1 MRRKAR
7 EGAMGMMKKLRSALA
22 LVLTLTLLALPAGA
36 EDGEEEDFDPEDWA
50 VVETLSSPEDVSSSV
65 GAAVLMERET
75 RTCLYESEAHRHLPI
90 ASVTKVM
97 TLLLVTESVDRGDLQ
112 LDQKVTCSAYAA
124 SMGGSQ
130 IFLEEGETMT
140 AEELIKAVAVSS
152 ANDGAVALAEAAAGS
167 EGAFVERMNQRAR
180 ELGMEDTVYA
190 NCTGLPCQEEHYSCA
205 WDIAVLSC
213 QLLSCEWIR
222 NYTTIWTDTVRDGK
236 FGLSN
241 TNKLIR
247 FYPGATGLKTGFTQE
262 AMYCL
267 SASAMRDGTEYV
279 AVILHAPS
287 SDIRFESAK
296 LLLNHAFANYR
307 TVELLPDTA
316 LPPVAVHMG
325 ASPWVQPVVS
335 GQTKLLL
342 EKTQLSGLRKELVL
356 AEEAEAPVEAGQSL
370 GYLRLMDAEGNE
382 LARTE
387 LTAGETIL
395 RASWGSVLLQ
405 LLRILFLGRE

>member
-1 MRRKAR
+1 
-7 EGAMGMMKKLRSALA
+7 MMKKLRGALA

-36 EDGEEEDFDPEDWA
+36 EDGEEEDFDSDDWA
-50 VVETLSSPEDVSSSV
+50 AVETLSSPEDVSSSV

-97 TLLLVTESVDRGDLQ
+97 TLLLVTESVDRGDLK
-112 LDQKVTCSAYAA
+112 LDQIVTCSAYAA

-167 EGAFVERMNQRAR
+167 EGAFVERMNQRAK

-236 FGLSN
+236 FSLSN

-279 AVILHAPS
+279 AVILRAPS
-287 SDIRFESAK
+287 SDVRFESAK

-307 TVELLPDTA
+307 LVELLPDTV

-342 EKTQLSGLRKELVL
+342 EKHQISGLQKELVL
-356 AEEAEAPVEAGQSL
+356 AEEAVAPVEAGQSL

-387 LTAGETIL
+387 LTAGETIP

-405 LLRILFLGRE
+405 LLRILFLGGK

>member
-1 MRRKAR
+1 
-7 EGAMGMMKKLRSALA
+7 MMKKLRSALA

>member
-1 MRRKAR
+1 
-7 EGAMGMMKKLRSALA
+7 MKKLRRVWAMILMLA
-22 LVLTLTLLALPAGA
+22 LLALPAGA
-36 EDGEEEDFDPEDWA
+36 EDGEEEDFDPENWA
-50 VVETLSSPEDVSSSV
+50 AVETLSSLEDVSASV

-75 RTCLYESEAHRHLPI
+75 RTCLYESEARRHLPI

-97 TLLLVTESVDRGDLQ
+97 TLLLVTELVDRGDLQ
-112 LDQKVTCSAYAA
+112 LEQRVTCSAYAA

-140 AEELIKAVAVSS
+140 VEDLIKAVAVSS

-167 EGAFVERMNQRAR
+167 EGAFVEQMNQRAR
-180 ELGMEDTVYA
+180 DLGMADTVFA
-190 NCTGLPCQEEHYSCA
+190 NCTGLPTQGEHYSCA
-205 WDIAVLSC
+205 WDIALLSC
-213 QLLSCEWIR
+213 RLLDCEWIR
-222 NYTTIWTDTVRDGK
+222 NYTTIWMDSVRDGA

-267 SASAMRDGTEYV
+267 SASAMRDGAEYV

-296 LLLNHAFANYR
+296 LLLNHAFANYQL
-307 TVELLPDTA
+307 VEILPDAA
-316 LPPVAVHMG
+316 LAPVPVHMG
-325 ASPWVQPVVS
+325 TSPWVQPVLS

-342 EKTQLSGLRKELVL
+342 EKRQISGLRKEITL
-356 AEEAEAPVEAGQSL
+356 AEEAEAPVEAGQAL
-370 GYLRLMDAEGNE
+370 GYLRLLDGEGRE
-382 LARTE
+382 LARAE
-387 LTAGETIL
+387 LTAGETVP
-395 RASWGSVLLQ
+395 RASWGAVLLR
-405 LLRILFLGRE
+405 LMRILFLGEK

>member
-1 MRRKAR
+1 
-7 EGAMGMMKKLRSALA
+7 MKKLRRICALILILA
-22 LVLTLTLLALPAGA
+22 LLAFPAGA
-36 EDGEEEDFDPEDWA
+36 EDGEEESFDPDNWA
-50 VVETLSSPEDVSSSV
+50 AVETLSSLDDVSASV

-75 RTCLYESEAHRHLPI
+75 RTCLFESQARSHLPI

-97 TLLLVTESVDRGDLQ
+97 TLLLITELVDRGELQ
-112 LDQKVTCSAYAA
+112 LEQKVTCSAYAA

-140 AEELIKAVAVSS
+140 VEDLIKAVAVSS
-152 ANDGAVALAEAAAGS
+152 ANDGAVALAEAASGS
-167 EGAFVERMNQRAR
+167 EGAFVEQMNRRAR

-205 WDIAVLSC
+205 WDIALLSC
-213 QLLSCEWIR
+213 QLLNCEWIR
-222 NYTTIWTDTVRDGK
+222 KYTTIWMDTVRDGA

-296 LLLNHAFANYR
+296 LLLNHAFANYQL
-307 TVELLPDTA
+307 VEVLPDSA
-316 LPPVAVHMG
+316 LAPVPVRMG
-325 ASPWVQPVVS
+325 ASPWVQPVLT

-342 EKTQLSGLRKELVL
+342 EKRRVSGLRKELIL
-356 AEEAEAPVEAGQSL
+356 AEEAEAPVEKGETL
-370 GYLRLMDAEGNE
+370 GYLRLLDGEGSE
-382 LARTE
+382 LARVE
-387 LTAGETIL
+387 LTAGESVR
-395 RASWGSVLLQ
+395 RASWGSVLLM
-405 LLRILFLGRE
+405 LIRFLFLGGKGEASFTS

>member
-1 MRRKAR
+1 
-7 EGAMGMMKKLRSALA
+7 MMKKLRSALA

-97 TLLLVTESVDRGDLQ
+97 TLLLVTESVDRGDLK

-167 EGAFVERMNQRAR
+167 EGAFVERMNQRAK

-279 AVILHAPS
+279 AVILRAPS
-287 SDIRFESAK
+287 SDVRFESAK

-307 TVELLPDTA
+307 LVELLPDTV

-342 EKTQLSGLRKELVL
+342 EKHQISGLQKELVL
-356 AEEAEAPVEAGQSL
+356 AEEAVAPVEAGQSL

-387 LTAGETIL
+387 LTAGETIP

-405 LLRILFLGRE
+405 LLRILFLGGK

>member
-1 MRRKAR
+1 
-7 EGAMGMMKKLRSALA
+7 MMKKLRGALA

-36 EDGEEEDFDPEDWA
+36 EDGEEEDFDSDDWA
-50 VVETLSSPEDVSSSV
+50 AVETLSSPEDVSSSV

-97 TLLLVTESVDRGDLQ
+97 TLLLVTESVDRGDLK
-112 LDQKVTCSAYAA
+112 LDQIVTCSAYAA

-167 EGAFVERMNQRAR
+167 EGAFVERMNQRAK

-213 QLLSCEWIR
+213 QLLNCEWIR

-279 AVILHAPS
+279 AVILRAPS
-287 SDIRFESAK
+287 SDVRFESAK

-307 TVELLPDTA
+307 LVELLPDTV

-342 EKTQLSGLRKELVL
+342 EKHQISGLQKELVL
-356 AEEAEAPVEAGQSL
+356 AEEAVAPVEAGQSL

-387 LTAGETIL
+387 LTAGETIP

-405 LLRILFLGRE
+405 LLRILFLGGK

>member
-1 MRRKAR
+1 
-7 EGAMGMMKKLRSALA
+7 MMKKLRSALA

-167 EGAFVERMNQRAR
+167 EGAFVERMNQRAK

-213 QLLSCEWIR
+213 QLLNCEWIR

-279 AVILHAPS
+279 AVILRAPS
-287 SDIRFESAK
+287 SDVRFESAK

-307 TVELLPDTA
+307 LVELLPDTV

-342 EKTQLSGLRKELVL
+342 EKHQISGLQKELVL
-356 AEEAEAPVEAGQSL
+356 AEEAAAPVEAGQSL

-387 LTAGETIL
+387 LTAGETIP

-405 LLRILFLGRE
+405 LLRILFLGGK

>member
-1 MRRKAR
+1 
-7 EGAMGMMKKLRSALA
+7 MKKLRRGVAVILTLA
-22 LVLTLTLLALPAGA
+22 LLAFPAA
-36 EDGEEEDFDPEDWA
+36 AGEEEEGFDPESWTA
-50 VVETLSSPEDVSSSV
+50 VETLSSLEDVSASV

-75 RTCLYESEAHRHLPI
+75 RTCLYESEARRHLPI

-97 TLLLVTESVDRGDLQ
+97 TLLLVTEAVDRGSLR
-112 LDQKVTCSAYAA
+112 LDQMVTCSAFAA

-130 IFLEEGETMT
+130 IFLEEGETMSV
-140 AEELIKAVAVSS
+140 EDLIKAVAVSS

-167 EGAFVERMNQRAR
+167 EGAFVELMNQRAR
-180 ELGMEDTVYA
+180 ELGMADTVYA

-205 WDIAVLSC
+205 WDIALLSC

-222 NYTTIWTDTVRDGK
+222 DYTTIWMDTVRDGT

-279 AVILHAPS
+279 AVILRAPT
-287 SDIRFESAK
+287 SDVRFESAK
-296 LLLNHAFANYR
+296 LLLNHAFANYQL
-307 TVELLPDTA
+307 VEVLPDA
-316 LPPVAVHMG
+316 VLAPVPVRMG
-325 ASPWVQPVVS
+325 ASPWVQPVLF

-342 EKTQLSGLRKELVL
+342 EKRRVSGLRKELSL
-356 AEEAEAPVEAGQSL
+356 AEGADAPVTEGQPL
-370 GYLRLMDAEGNE
+370 GYLRILDGEGKE
-382 LARTE
+382 LARVE
-387 LTAGETIL
+387 VTAGETVP
-395 RASWGSVLLQ
+395 RASWSSVLLR
-405 LLRILFLGRE
+405 LVRVLFLGGE